1 MRLSVKPAVLA
12 TALKVNG
19 ATTATPLTTTY
30 GATGDSESILVQGHK
45 WACYSIFVDVLA
57 LPSGGS
63 PQLDVLVQE
72 GPDGTNWA
80 PLQTEA
86 VTSGVATL
94 SDYVQQK
101 AIPGTGLLYTVHAPV
116 RGGLYQRLR
125 LKFNLALP
133 DIAAVRVQY
142 SLSGGPV

>member
-12 TALKVNG
+12 TALKINNVTA
-19 ATTATPLTTTY
+19 ATELPTTY

-45 WACYSIFVDVLA
+45 WACYSIFLDVNDSA
-57 LPSGGS
+57 SH
-63 PQLDVLVQE
+63 QLDVLVQE

-86 VTSGVATL
+86 VTSGAATL
-94 SDYVQQK
+94 SDYEQQK
-101 AIPGTGLLYTVHAPV
+101 DITGTSVGLLYTVHAPV
-116 RGGLYQRLR
+116 RGGQYQRLR
-125 LKFNLALP
+125 LKVNAGTTT
-133 DIAAVRVQY
+133 VRVQY

>member
-12 TALKVNG
+12 TALKING
-19 ATTATPLTTTY
+19 ATTAATLPAAY

-45 WACYSIFVDVLA
+45 WACYAIFLDVNHA
-57 LPSGGS
+57 STTR
-63 PQLDVLVQE
+63 LDVLVQE

-80 PLQTEA
+80 PLQTEVVA
-86 VTSGVATL
+86 AGVATL
-94 SDYVQQK
+94 SDYEQRK
-101 AIPGTGLLYTVHAPV
+101 ATGTATGLLYTVHVPV

-125 LKFNLALP
+125 LKVDAGTST
-133 DIAAVRVQY
+133 ARVQY

>member
-1 MRLSVKPAVLA
+1 MRPSVQRPVHP
-12 TALKVNG
+12 TALKVNNV
-19 ATTATPLTTTY
+19 TTATEPPTTY

-45 WACYSIFVDVLA
+45 WACYAIFVDAVGTA
-57 LPSGGS
+57 NR
-63 PQLDVLVQE
+63 LDVLVQE

-86 VTSGVATL
+86 VSSGVATL
-94 SDYVQQK
+94 SDYEQQK

-125 LKFNLALP
+125 LKV
-133 DIAAVRVQY
+133 DTGTTTTVRVQY